1 MKPTSPLHQVPCLCL
16 AAAAILAAGCAR
28 QKSAPTHP
36 ISPPPN
42 GPGST
47 SHPPTVFQKA
57 FWKRPAADDRFLH
70 AERRE
75 WTNTSGEVDRWDWFL
90 IMEPSPAT
98 RDWILSNPFHLTSAP
113 SLPANSPRPADDQPP
128 WFPESIPGGH
138 CFASPSKNL
147 RISLSHDGKI
157 LHATDSGGGLASAI
171 PSPQDR

>member
-1 MKPTSPLHQVPCLCL
+1 MNAKSLKYPAAFLCL
-16 AAAAILAAGCAR
+16 ASLALATGCAR
-28 QKSAPTHP
+28 QKPTTSHP
-36 ISPPPN
+36 HTPAPN

-57 FWKRPAADDRFLH
+57 FWKHPAADDRFLH

-75 WTNTSGEVDRWDWFL
+75 WTNATGEVDRWDWFL

-98 RDWILSNPFHLTSAP
+98 RAWVLSNPFLLATAS
-113 SLPANSPRPADDQPP
+113 SLPAGSSRPADDQPA
-128 WFPESIPGGH
+128 WFPEPIPGGH
-138 CFASPSKNL
+138 CFASPARNL

-171 PSPQDR
+171 PSSQDR